1 MKTRKN
7 NSSKSLPATRDVPDI
22 SPDLAPIVNAADSF
36 SGAEVTVRDC
46 LLENLTLYGISPRS
60 IFLENCILRRVS
72 FTRSKLSGLRL
83 KDVRLI
89 ECDFANAEAAA
100 PKMMRVEFLNC
111 RLTGFRMTEADCQH
125 VLISEGDA
133 SYSQFRFGVFRIT
146 EFNACNFTE
155 ADLQNSDLRGSIL
168 KGCNFT
174 TAEMTGAKLDG
185 ADFRGSSVEGLVANA
200 EDLKGAIVDP
210 AQAMVFAELMGLK
223 IR

>member
-7 NSSKSLPATRDVPDI
+7 NPKKQPARRDVPDI
-22 SPDLAPIVNAADSF
+22 SPGLPPVPNAAELF
-36 SGAEVTVRDC
+36 SVDEVVVRDC
-46 LLENLTLYGISPRS
+46 LIENLTLDAITPRS
-60 IFLENCILRRVS
+60 IFLENCIFRRVS
-72 FTRSKLSGLRL
+72 FTRSKLSGLKL

-89 ECDFANAEAAA
+89 ECDFANAEAFA

-111 RLTGFRMTEADCQH
+111 RLTGFRMPEADCQH

-133 SYSQFRFGVFRIT
+133 AFSQFRFGVFKT
-146 EFNACNFTE
+146 SEFNTANFAE
-155 ADLQNSDLRGSIL
+155 ADLQNADLRNAVL

-174 TAEMTGAKLDG
+174 KAEMTGAKLDG
-185 ADFRGSSVEGLVANA
+185 ADFRGSQMEGLTANA

-210 AQAMVFAELMGLK
+210 AQAMIFAELMGLK